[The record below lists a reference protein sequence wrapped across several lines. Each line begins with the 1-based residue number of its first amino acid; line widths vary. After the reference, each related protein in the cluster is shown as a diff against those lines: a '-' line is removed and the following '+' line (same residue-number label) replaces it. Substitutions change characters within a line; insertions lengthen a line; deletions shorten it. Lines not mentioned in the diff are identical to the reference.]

1 MNDCARGVFD
11 ACVDVVDDCVTL
23 CGGLANYLLQIVL
36 LQRAFLNSVGKGLVL
51 EVKVNVLSD
60 EYPFVPAS
68 AYDTLH
74 TLKELWRWCAMVPVH
89 CNN

>member
-11 ACVDVVDDCVTL
+11 ACIDVVDDCVTL

-51 EVKVNVLSD
+51 EVNVNVLSD

-74 TLKELWRWCAMVPVH
+74 ILKELWRRCAMVPVH